1 MRALIDI
8 VQLLRIYQYTKNA
21 FVFAPAF
28 FAGTLLNQGVFTS
41 SLYVFLSFCIISSVV
56 YIINDIVDKEH
67 DKNHP
72 LKKNRPLASERISK
86 FFALCIL
93 AALALLLVFIYKLE
107 KINITTALVLL
118 VYFFLN
124 MTYSFFLKKISLLDV
139 FILSSGFVL
148 RIIAGGV
155 QTNIVVSHWLL
166 IMTFLISL
174 FLSFAKRRDDVL
186 LLQTNA
192 EFVRA
197 SSRNYTL
204 SFLDVIMSIL
214 VSVLIVSYLLYTLSP
229 EVLKR
234 FSDKPVYPSAVFVVL
249 ALFRYLQKALVM
261 NRSADPSK
269 EIFNDKLI
277 LSCVAFWILYFV
289 YLIYV

>member
-1 MRALIDI
+1 MRAAIDI

-28 FAGTLLNQGVFTS
+28 FAGTLLNKGVFIS
-41 SLYVFLSFCIISSVV
+41 SFYVFLSFCIISSVV
-56 YIINDIVDKEH
+56 YIINDAVDIEH

-72 LKKNRPLASERISK
+72 LKKNRPLASGRVSM

-93 AALALLLVFIYKLE
+93 ATLAGLLIVIYKLE
-107 KINITTALVLL
+107 KINTTTALVLL
-118 VYFFLN
+118 VYFLLN
-124 MTYSFFLKKISLLDV
+124 TAYSLFLKKISLLDV

-192 EFVRA
+192 EFVRV

-229 EVLKR
+229 EVIKR

-269 EIFNDKLI
+269 EIFNDRFII
-277 LSCVAFWILYFV
+277 LCVVCWILYFV